1 MVIGKLTSYL
11 ALGLVGAFLLNT
23 LIRPAS
29 ALGTGA
35 ALQETGIGIG
45 AIGKG
50 IGDSIRSIGSSS
62 SKLLDPLFSLR
73 DLVYSS
79 DVSAVTWSSGT
90 TRSLPSLSPAA
101 KSYYRALGVKV
112 TWEKEVQ
119 QRRHGVQKWNE
130 LEMQKMEGKK
140 LKEKVLLENVNAL
153 NVVVKDR

>member
-1 MVIGKLTSYL
+1 MVIGKITSYL

-23 LIRPAS
+23 IIRPQS

-45 AIGKG
+45 AIGQG

-79 DVSAVTWSSGT
+79 DVSAAAGVGPVNQAQGETNYGVSTPSSSTITWSSGT
-90 TRSLPSLSPAA
+90 TASVPSLSPAA
-101 KSYYRALGVKV
+101 KSYYRNIGVSV
-112 TWEKEVQ
+112 T
-119 QRRHGVQKWNE
+119 
-130 LEMQKMEGKK
+130 
-140 LKEKVLLENVNAL
+140 
-153 NVVVKDR
+153 